1 MKNLIVAIVVAVALI
16 LSGAVFFV
24 GEGTRAIVIQFGK
37 VKKDN
42 DTGLTKIYEPGL
54 HFKMPFIDS
63 KRVLDARI
71 QTLDDAPDRFVTS
84 EKKDLIV
91 DSYVKWRI
99 DDFERYYLSTG
110 GNTLQAE
117 ALLKQKVNNGLRSEF
132 GTRTISQIVSG
143 ERSELMDEAMAQASE
158 SSDELGIEIIDVRV
172 KQINLPLEVSNS
184 IFQRMRAE
192 RAAVAREHRS
202 EGQEQADIIRAD
214 IDARVTVMLADAER
228 NARQLRG
235 EGDAEAARI
244 YAEAYSQNPEFYS
257 FLRSMDAY
265 RGSFNSKQDVLIVEP
280 NSDFFRYLN
289 AQSGTVNSVE

>member
-1 MKNLIVAIVVAVALI
+1 MIVAILVILGVLASGSLFVVK
-16 LSGAVFFV
+16 
-24 GEGTRAIVIQFGK
+24 EGTRAIVIQFGK
-37 VKKDN
+37 VQKDSGT
-42 DTGLTKIYEPGL
+42 DITKVFAPGL
-54 HFKMPFIDS
+54 YFKVPFIDTV
-63 KRVLDARI
+63 RHLDARV

-110 GNTLQAE
+110 GNRLQAE

-132 GTRTISQIVSG
+132 GTRTIPQIVSG
-143 ERSELMDEAMAQASE
+143 ERSELMNEAMEQASE
-158 SSDELGIEIIDVRV
+158 SSDELGIEIVDVRV

-202 EGQEQADIIRAD
+202 EGQEQADIIRAE
-214 IDARVTVMLADAER
+214 IDARVTIMLADAER
-228 NARQLRG
+228 KARQMRG
-235 EGDAEAARI
+235 QGDAEAASI
-244 YAEAYSQNPEFYS
+244 YANTYSKNPEFYS

-265 RGSFNSKQDVLIVEP
+265 RSSFNSKQDVLIVDP
-280 NSDFFRYLN
+280 SSDFFNYLN
-289 AQSGTVNSVE
+289 NQNGIRK

>member
-1 MKNLIVAIVVAVALI
+1 MKNIIIAIIVILGVLASGSLFVVK
-16 LSGAVFFV
+16 
-24 GEGTRAIVIQFGK
+24 EGTRAIVIQFGK
-37 VKKDN
+37 VQKDSG
-42 DTGLTKIYEPGL
+42 TEITKVFAPGL
-54 HFKMPFIDS
+54 YFKVPFIDTV
-63 KRVLDARI
+63 RHLDARV

-110 GNTLQAE
+110 GNRLQAE

-132 GTRTISQIVSG
+132 GTRTIPQIVSG
-143 ERSELMDEAMAQASE
+143 ERSELMNEAMEQASE
-158 SSDELGIEIIDVRV
+158 SSDELGIEIVDVRV

-202 EGQEQADIIRAD
+202 EGQEQADIIRAE
-214 IDARVTVMLADAER
+214 IDARVTIMLADAER
-228 NARQLRG
+228 KARQLRG
-235 EGDAEAARI
+235 QGDAEAASI
-244 YAEAYSQNPEFYS
+244 YANTYSKNPEFYS

-265 RGSFNSKQDVLIVEP
+265 RSSFNSKQDVLIVDP
-280 NSDFFRYLN
+280 SSDFFNYLN
-289 AQSGTVNSVE
+289 NQDGIRK